1 VKILAVLPRFP
12 YPIDKGDKL
21 RAYHHLRYLAAR
33 HELSVFALSDEPVQE
48 EHLALLRSF
57 CVNVRVF
64 QLSKSGILFR
74 LLRNVFGSIPF
85 QTAYHTDK
93 GAIKA
98 LREEIGKDK
107 PDVLFCQLLR
117 TGELV
122 KDVPIPKLMDFQD
135 TMSENVRLRIE
146 KEPFWRRFIF
156 RMEYRRLL
164 AYESSLAERFE
175 SLSIISERDKNLL
188 PEPARSKA
196 QIVSNGI
203 DMEYYHPQ
211 PDAEKDIDIVFVGAM
226 SYLPNIEAARFL
238 VKEVLPILNQR
249 HVRVKM
255 AIVGAEPSA
264 EVSLLASEQVE
275 ITGRVA
281 DTRLYYARAKM
292 LVAPMFINTG
302 VQNKILEAA
311 AMQIPVITT
320 HTAADAIASAEQI
333 GFYRAET
340 AMEFADKIQFVLRNG
355 AEAAELATK
364 AADFISQTYTW
375 EACGKKLE
383 ALLEEAKQ
391 KS

>member
-1 VKILAVLPRFP
+1 MKILAVLPRFP

-33 HELSVFALSDEPVQE
+33 HELSVFALSDEPVRE

-98 LREEIGKDK
+98 LREEIGKGK

-164 AYESSLAERFE
+164 AYESLLAERFE
-175 SLSIISERDKNLL
+175 SVSIISERDKNLL

-196 QIVSNGI
+196 KIVANGI
-203 DMEYYHPQ
+203 DVAYYQPQ
-211 PDAEKDIDIVFVGAM
+211 LDTEKDIDIVFVGAM

-238 VKEVLPILNQR
+238 VKEVLPILNQQQI
-249 HVRVKM
+249 RVKM

-264 EVSLLASEQVE
+264 EVSALASEQVE

-281 DTRLYYARAKM
+281 DTRQYYARAKM

-311 AMQIPVITT
+311 AMKIPVITT
-320 HTAADAIASAEQI
+320 DTAADAIGSALQT

-340 AMEFADKIQFVLRNG
+340 AMEFAEKIQFILQNR
-355 AEAAELATK
+355 AKAAES
-364 AADFISQTYTW
+364 AAKSAEFIAKTYTW
-375 EACGKKLE
+375 EACGKELE
-383 ALLEEAKQ
+383 ALLEEAKHNL
-391 KS
+391 

>member
-1 VKILAVLPRFP
+1 MKILAVLPRFP

-48 EHLALLRSF
+48 EHLTLLRSF
-57 CVNVRVF
+57 CKNVRVF
-64 QLSKSGILFR
+64 HLSKSGILFR

-93 GAIKA
+93 AAIKA
-98 LREEIGKDK
+98 LNEEIKLAV

-122 KDVPIPKLMDFQD
+122 KYIPIPKLMDFQD

-164 AYESSLAERFE
+164 AYESLLAERFE
-175 SLSIISERDKNLL
+175 SVCIISERDKNLL

-196 QIVSNGI
+196 KIVANGI
-203 DMEYYHPQ
+203 DIAYYQPQ

-238 VKEVLPILNQR
+238 VKEVLPILNQQQI
-249 HVRVKM
+249 RVKI

-264 EVSLLASEQVE
+264 EVSALASEQVE

-281 DTRLYYARAKM
+281 DTRQYYARAKM

-311 AMQIPVITT
+311 AMKIPVITT
-320 HTAADAIASAEQI
+320 DTAADAIGSALQT

-340 AMEFADKIQFVLRNG
+340 AMEFAEKIQFILQNR
-355 AEAAELATK
+355 AEAAELTAK
-364 AADFISQTYTW
+364 SAEFIAKTYTW
-375 EACGKKLE
+375 EASGKELE
-383 ALLEEAKQ
+383 ALLEEAKYNL
-391 KS
+391 